1 MANDEDHQTS
11 FHAMTHTQ
19 AQSITADVNAHMAE
33 GMTLTDAMKAVVSER
48 VHPLDVREAL
58 DFAHEVSQ
66 CGERGEL
73 MFPGSD

>member
-1 MANDEDHQTS
+1 MEDNPGSQRR
-11 FHAMTHTQ
+11 MKYTQ
-19 AQSITADVNAHMAE
+19 AQSITAEVNAHMAE

-73 MFPGSD
+73 MFPDSD